1 MATSTSSIYIN
12 VIEDVINKLRDEF
25 VDNGPGEDVLKEL
38 QGMWEAK
45 MMQAGAVTGPIERSA
60 PSKPTPGGPI
70 TPVHDL
76 NVPYEDATTDSNS
89 NPLPGTADNAM
100 YNVPTGPSDHSASG
114 TDASPAATTPGGSG
128 NNNVEVRSGR
138 PTPYMTSTF
147 FFQQPPSWMGQRTPV
162 DVNIAY
168 VEGREEA
175 ADRGAAGAHPS
186 LTQRKRDDF
195 ASQYQA
201 NGFIPQQD
209 GAGDAA
215 NSVFEIEV
223 ARLGSVRLQDNLECH
238 IHNEVVWAFGSSVI
252 FKTRIH
258 GITFYRMLSVY
269 CDQSLTLL
277 SGVLLQISG
286 CNSSDGRPGAI
297 TSAKSATSSHIER
310 SLLKIP
316 QLDGP
321 MPDPYDD
328 VLSTPNK
335 SGIRSMS
342 SYKDVRSH
350 RMLFDRQSLVELGTR
365 HKLIM
370 DVMKAGI
377 DSQSLNQATH
387 EYHAPIRYEHHML
400 TNTTVLSIYNYQ
412 GVFNEDYNIANTPA
426 PNDPPAG
433 TPAVVTQDDV
443 NEEEEDSEPSLNE
456 DDDDDDLDDVDQGE
470 ELSTQ
475 HLVLAQ
481 FDKVTRTKSRWKC
494 TLKDGIMHINNK
506 DILFNKATGEFDF

>member
-25 VDNGPGEDVLKEL
+25 IDNGPGEDVLKEL

-45 MMQAGAVTGPIERSA
+45 MMQAGAVSGPIERSA

-76 NVPYEDATTDSNS
+76 NVPYEGTEEYETPTADLLFPPTPLQTPIQT
-89 NPLPGTADNAM
+89 PLPGTADNAM

-114 TDASPAATTPGGSG
+114 TDASPAATTPGGSA
-128 NNNVEVRSGR
+128 NNVEVRSGR
-138 PTPYMTSTF
+138 PNPFM
-147 FFQQPPSWMGQRTPV
+147 QPPSWMGQRTPV

-168 VEGREEA
+168 VEGRDE
-175 ADRGAAGAHPS
+175 ADRGASHQS
-186 LTQRKRDDF
+186 LTQDFFMMNSGKRKREDF
-195 ASQYQA
+195 ASQYQN

-215 NSVFEIEV
+215 NSVFEIE
-223 ARLGSVRLQDNLECH
+223 
-238 IHNEVVWAFGSSVI
+238 
-252 FKTRIH
+252 
-258 GITFYRMLSVY
+258 
-269 CDQSLTLL
+269 
-277 SGVLLQISG
+277 ISG
-286 CNSSDGRPGAI
+286 YNATDGRPSSR
-297 TSAKSATSSHIER
+297 TSTNSVASSHIAR

-321 MPDPYDD
+321 IPDPYDD
-328 VLSTPNK
+328 VLSTPN
-335 SGIRSMS
+335 
-342 SYKDVRSH
+342 
-350 RMLFDRQSLVELGTR
+350 
-365 HKLIM
+365 
-370 DVMKAGI
+370 
-377 DSQSLNQATH
+377 
-387 EYHAPIRYEHHML
+387 
-400 TNTTVLSIYNYQ
+400 IYSYQ
-412 GVFNEDYNIANTPA
+412 GVYNEDYNVANTPA
-426 PNDPPAG
+426 PNDPPAS

-443 NEEEEDSEPSLNE
+443 GEEEEDDEPSLNE

-506 DILFNKATGEFDF
+506 DILFNKVIPPQTTSYILADSVLMESLRLLQATGEFDF